1 MRENM
6 RNIWTIAKR
15 EYDHYF
21 ISPIAYVVA
30 FMILLT
36 LGIYFAYIIGVTAQ
50 QAFYGAPAPDI
61 TPINWLFVF
70 LLVFT
75 TPAITMRSLSDEAR
89 SGTLELLLTAPIRDH
104 ELVIGKWLG
113 GLLFILSILAVTLIF
128 PIILNGIIIGKFTI
142 LSPLVS
148 PGIDRQLMLS
158 SYLGVILAAAAF
170 LALGVGISA
179 IFTNQIAAFFAT
191 FALFFTIWFMM
202 GLLANLIQGGGAEVF
217 NYLSMSSHFT
227 EALNAGSIKLTDLVY
242 FISLIA
248 LGLFMGTTAVEV
260 RRWH

>member
-1 MRENM
+1 M

-21 ISPIAYVVA
+21 VSPIAYVVA
-30 FMILLT
+30 FIILFI
-36 LGIYFAYIIGVTAQ
+36 LGIYFAIIIGATAQ

-70 LLVFT
+70 LLLFAS
-75 TPAITMRSLSDEAR
+75 PAITMRSLSEEAR
-89 SGTLELLLTAPIRDH
+89 TGTLELLLTAPLRDF
-104 ELVIGKWLG
+104 ELVLGKWLG
-113 GLLFILSILAVTLIF
+113 ALLFILSILAVTLIF
-128 PIILNGIIIGKFTI
+128 PIILNGIVIGKFTI

-191 FALFFTIWFMM
+191 LGLFFIIWFMM
-202 GLLANLIQGGGAEVF
+202 SLFTNIVQGSGADVF
-217 NYLSMSSHFT
+217 NYLNMSSHFT
-227 EALNAGSIKLTDLVY
+227 DAFNTGSIKLTDIIY
-242 FISLIA
+242 FVSLIA
-248 LGLFMGTTAVEV
+248 LGLFTGTTAVEV
-260 RRWH
+260 RRWR